1 MIESYQ
7 MESGSIARILL
18 LMIRPKRSEKS
29 VLELMRMMSATF
41 DLFILLFACEFVCKD
56 TKKLR
61 VRNEELGVFL
71 TFVGKKNDYG
81 ER

>member
-1 MIESYQ
+1 
-7 MESGSIARILL
+7 MESGSIARMLL
-18 LMIRPKRSEKS
+18 LMIRHKKSEKS
-29 VLELMRMMSATF
+29 VLVLIRMMSVTF
-41 DLFILLFACEFVCKD
+41 DLFILLFVCEFVCKD

-71 TFVGKKNDYG
+71 TFVGKKNEYG